1 MGEGGATGIGEVVM
15 LQGFLRGVGDF
26 DQAGFGKTVVQL
38 EVLHVACHEIRQTFG
53 GHAVEEY

>member
-1 MGEGGATGIGEVVM
+1 MTGIGEVVK

-26 DQAGFGKTVVQL
+26 DQVGFGKTVVQL
-38 EVLHVACHEIRQTFG
+38 GVLRVACHEIRQIFG